1 MTNTGRYNGSFD
13 RTAGSHDLRASDL
26 TIKDYANGMPN
37 MRPGEIFG
45 AFLRQLKWLIP
56 LLLIG
61 TLASFFFTKDL
72 KRQYVGEGR
81 ILVQLGSEYVYQ
93 SVTSTQNSG
102 LTLTPDHIVLNEI
115 GLMKNSDLIERV
127 TGELRDEFGER
138 RFAKSHYKKINAAAG
153 DPIAKKNAI
162 VDLHKFMDK
171 SLVVVPKPKSSVVDM
186 LFKHEDPEIAVRG
199 VDLFIKAY
207 QDARKDVFIEGSS
220 DAISERRE
228 ATENQLKQNEREIQK
243 FLAKNNI
250 SDFASEQTGAR
261 TRTEKLRAD
270 LNLLRAQ
277 MSETE
282 AALNTVEG
290 QLRNTPEKIDLF
302 VDDRASQRVAQAEL
316 ELKQLLAKY
325 LPNSNPVRRKQE
337 EIRQLSEILSGNG
350 GRAAGGRR
358 VGPNTVYTAL
368 LTRRN
373 TLQSSAD
380 SFREKEF
387 ILQRQLD
394 AADSKV
400 RRLMVLSPTF
410 NGLLREQGTLDTRL
424 KGYTTKEQEAIINQ
438 QQAQSDSENVRIIS
452 ISTLPRKG
460 RNIRMIMFAVCT
472 VIWAFTLFMIALMKV
487 FLDPSLYAPVPPTRR
502 SHTRHDDAYGPKG
515 SDQKSDPHPPAYSPA
530 VVPEPVPM
538 PAAAQLGEY
547 ADEAVGGY
555 TSYPAAYSE
564 PAAHNHFEPQPYV
577 PQPVA
582 YAAPA
587 SAETPASFPL
597 GNTAL
602 AYDPAYAQGNP
613 YLQGRVSAAMPYA
626 AAGEVPASE
635 DG

>member
-61 TLASFFFTKDL
+61 TLASFYFTKDL

-316 ELKQLLAKY
+316 EL
-325 LPNSNPVRRKQE
+325 N
-337 EIRQLSEILSGNG
+337 
-350 GRAAGGRR
+350 GGRR

-577 PQPVA
+577 
-582 YAAPA
+582 
-587 SAETPASFPL
+587 
-597 GNTAL
+597 
-602 AYDPAYAQGNP
+602 
-613 YLQGRVSAAMPYA
+613 
-626 AAGEVPASE
+626 